1 MAERLIVI
9 RTPSGLSGD
18 MFVAGLAALAGLQNE
33 QLQSM
38 VDSIGIA
45 ALNGSVALIE
55 HSVAGI
61 NGVRLQVTLPQE
73 HSHRSLKDIRTIIAG
88 STMPSGAKMVAEGTF
103 NLLGSVEGRIHGIP
117 TEDVTFHEIGALD
130 SILDVCLTAI
140 LFDKLQPVRLVC
152 SPLPVCDGAIR
163 CAHGLMMSPAP
174 AVQELLVGIPVYG
187 VPPEGETV
195 TPTAIALLK
204 MLGATFGYWPS
215 IQLDKVLRAYGGKV
229 FKSLPNGALFGL
241 GAEHTLGMFRGVGS
255 ANGGATSHRH
265 DSSDH
270 AHHVSGRQSHGCQNE
285 R

>member
-1 MAERLIVI
+1 MNERLIVI

-18 MFVAGLAALAGLQNE
+18 MFVAGLAALADLQNE

-38 VDSIGIA
+38 VDSIGITE
-45 ALNGSVALIE
+45 LNGSVTLAE

-73 HSHRSLKDIRTIIAG
+73 YAHRSLKDIRTIIVG
-88 STMPSGAKMVAEGTF
+88 STMPSGAKVVAEGAF
-103 NLLGSVEGRIHGIP
+103 NLLGSVEGRIHGIS

-204 MLGATFGYWPS
+204 TLAATFGYWPS
-215 IQLDKVLRAYGGKV
+215 VCLDRVVRVYGGKV
-229 FKSLPNGALFGL
+229 FESLPNGAIFCL
-241 GAEHTLGMFRGVGS
+241 GAQHTLGTYCGTGS
-255 ANGGATSHRH
+255 SNGGATFHRH
-265 DSSDH
+265 DNSDH
-270 AHHVSGRQSHGCQNE
+270 THRG
-285 R
+285 